1 MKKITMR
8 AKKDKEFFE
17 KVTIVA
23 LIAWFLITAAIG
35 VAGAFAKLIE

>member
-1 MKKITMR
+1 MKKITMK
-8 AKKDKEFFE
+8 AKKDREIFE

-23 LIAWFLITAAIG
+23 LVAWFLITAAIG

>member
-1 MKKITMR
+1 MN
-8 AKKDKEFFE
+8 KDKNREFFE

-23 LIAWFLITAAIG
+23 LVAWFLITAAIG